1 MTAAPHSVPDRAPAR
16 RIAAICLVLAIV
28 TVLLVPEAF
37 PVLAQVVSA
46 VGAIIII
53 ARLLLITFLEPRP

>member
-1 MTAAPHSVPDRAPAR
+1 MNAAPHSVQPDRTPAR

-37 PVLAQVVSA
+37 PVWAQVVSA
-46 VGAIIII
+46 ADPASIIIV
-53 ARLLLITFLEPRP
+53 LLVTFLELRL